1 MHFICRTLEP
11 NPLRGRRALSRT
23 HEIGSRGDQQRRTV
37 SRSRAPSVDSVFA
50 TVMDDMTRKGKIG
63 KAETGHNGP
72 CTTTARARGGSSCL
86 EYGGGATYDG
96 IGPLR

>member
-1 MHFICRTLEP
+1 
-11 NPLRGRRALSRT
+11 
-23 HEIGSRGDQQRRTV
+23 
-37 SRSRAPSVDSVFA
+37 
-50 TVMDDMTRKGKIG
+50 MDDMTRKGKIG